1 MHTINSFKSEL
12 VSVKD
17 QIGAELVPA
26 LEDLSNLIDE
36 SVTVLNGVEVHNMD
50 IERKELKSVITLIND
65 EIATYKQIVKGI
77 DKIKFAEIWSEEK
90 LNSLKAIKEEEDAAE
105 EVVVADEEVSAESEL
120 SAEDPA
126 EGEQV

>member
-105 EVVVADEEVSAESEL
+105 KEVVADEEVSAESEL

>member
-105 EVVVADEEVSAESEL
+105 EVVVSDEEVSAESEL

>member
-36 SVTVLNGVEVHNMD
+36 SVTVINGVEVHNMD

>member
-105 EVVVADEEVSAESEL
+105 KVVVADEEVSAESEL
-120 SAEDPA
+120 SAEDSA